1 MRRLSIQEARVEG
14 STQRA
19 SFLGGRCATRAQF
32 FCGMVW
38 FAGLGSRRTPRATYA
53 TGTGNDGRK
62 QLQGFSHTHVV
73 TGIERQIV
81 VEKKLVFASAVDET
95 DEEARVAYAV
105 TE

>member
-1 MRRLSIQEARVEG
+1 MRNARSVLLRHGLVCGARLSPNP
-14 STQRA
+14 T
-19 SFLGGRCATRAQF
+19 C
-32 FCGMVW
+32 
-38 FAGLGSRRTPRATYA
+38 TYA

-73 TGIERQIV
+73 TGIERQIA